1 MKEKR
6 ILSVISLIILICLL
20 LSCFYVF
27 FSLNHTHTCDEEYCS
42 ACEFLTEWK
51 RSDSLAFS
59 FAFIFTVL
67 FLIVTLSMLTRVF
80 FTPVFSLIKLK
91 VKLSD

>member
-6 ILSVISLIILICLL
+6 ILSVISFIILICLL

-27 FSLNHTHTCDEEYCS
+27 FSLNHAHTCDEEYCS
-42 ACEFLTEWK
+42 VCEFLTEWK
-51 RSDSLAFS
+51 KSDSLAFS
-59 FAFIFTVL
+59 FIFVFTVL
-67 FLIVTLSMLTRVF
+67 FLIITLSMLTRVF

>member
-20 LSCFYVF
+20 LFCFYFF
-27 FSLNHTHTCDEEYCS
+27 FSLSHSHTCGEEYCS
-42 ACEFLTEWK
+42 VCEFLTEWK
-51 RSDSLAFS
+51 KGDSFAFS
-59 FAFIFTVL
+59 FAFVFTVL